1 MDGHALLK
9 KIQIWGRELGFSQI
23 AVADLASVDLSEAE
37 ADLQAWLDKGFHGD
51 MHYMAAHGTKRTRPA
66 ELVAGTVSV
75 ITARMDY
82 LPASVPDDWREVE
95 EARLTKPT
103 EAVISVYA
111 RGRDYHKV
119 MRARLQIL
127 SEKIALEL
135 QTVKP
140 TKILASR
147 VFVDSAP
154 VQEVVLASKSGLG
167 WRGKHT
173 LLLNREAGSM
183 FFLGE
188 IFVDV
193 QLPQTPIQESHC
205 GSCSACIDICPTA
218 AIVAPYEVDARR
230 CISYLTIEN
239 KGAIPIEFRAAM
251 GNRIYGCDD
260 CQTVCPWN
268 KFAQRTVIP
277 DFDVRPG
284 MEGASLLELFAWSEE
299 EFLKRAEGSAIRRIG
314 YERWQRN
321 IAVALGNQLR
331 DACEAISDKASQ
343 ASIVEALTR
352 QGLQASPLVKEHID
366 WALAQTRSH

>member
-1 MDGHALLK
+1 M
-9 KIQIWGRELGFSQI
+9 
-23 AVADLASVDLSEAE
+23 ADLASVDLSEAE
-37 ADLQAWLDKGFHGD
+37 ADLQAWLEKGFHGE

-82 LPASVPDDWREVE
+82 LPASVQGDWREVE
-95 EARLTKPT
+95 EARLTKPH

-119 MRARLQIL
+119 MRARLQTL

-135 QTVKP
+135 QASDTEKP
-140 TKILASR
+140 LASR

-154 VQEVVLASKSGLG
+154 VQEVALASKSGLG

-173 LLLNREAGSM
+173 LLLNTDAGSM

-193 QLPQTPIQESHC
+193 PLPQTPIQDAHC
-205 GSCSACIDICPTA
+205 GSCSACIDVCPTA

-230 CISYLTIEN
+230 CISYLTIES
-239 KGAIPIEFRAAM
+239 KGAIPVEFRAVM

-268 KFAQRTVIP
+268 KFAKRAVIP
-277 DFDVRPG
+277 DFDVRDG
-284 MEGASLLELFAWSEE
+284 MEGASLLELFAWSEV
-299 EFLKRAEGSAIRRIG
+299 EFLKRTEGSAIRRIG

-321 IAVALGNQLR
+321 LAVALGNQLR
-331 DACEAISDKASQ
+331 NALQATADKASKT
-343 ASIVEALTR
+343 AIVKALTIK
-352 QGLQASPLVKEHID
+352 GLQASPLVKEHID
-366 WALAQTRSH
+366 WALSQSTAD